1 MEGIEKLEVEVADM
15 NNPSV
20 SIIWDYLK
28 TRTDLYEKFNNEE
41 KSIKQMY
48 EFIYEKAKKQKN
60 GNVAVIMDNV
70 VFLWAVS
77 YFSKS
82 NDELGLNEKKV
93 TPAKPAET
101 IKKIEE
107 KEKQEEKVVEE
118 KKDEQINLFQEVQG

>member
-1 MEGIEKLEVEVADM
+1 MEGIEKLEVEVTDM
-15 NNPSV
+15 NNSSISV
-20 SIIWDYLK
+20 IWDYLK

-82 NDELGLNEKKV
+82 NEELGIKEKNV
-93 TPAKPAET
+93 MPPKPAE
-101 IKKIEE
+101 IIKNIEEKKIENIVE
-107 KEKQEEKVVEE
+107 KN
-118 KKDEQINLFQEVQG
+118 KDEQINLFQEVQG

>member
-1 MEGIEKLEVEVADM
+1 MEGIEKLEVEVTDM
-15 NNPSV
+15 NNSSISV
-20 SIIWDYLK
+20 IWDYLK
-28 TRTDLYEKFNNEE
+28 TRTDLYEKFNNAE

-48 EFIYEKAKKQKN
+48 EFIYEKSKKQKN

-82 NDELGLNEKKV
+82 NEELGLNEKKV
-93 TPAKPAET
+93 MPPKPAEI

-107 KEKQEEKVVEE
+107 KKIENIVEKN
-118 KKDEQINLFQEVQG
+118 KDEQINLFQEVQG

>member
-1 MEGIEKLEVEVADM
+1 MEGIEKLEVEVTDM
-15 NNPSV
+15 NNSSISV
-20 SIIWDYLK
+20 IWDYLK

-82 NDELGLNEKKV
+82 NEELGLNEKKV
-93 TPAKPAET
+93 MPPKPAET

-107 KEKQEEKVVEE
+107 KKIENIVEE

>member
-15 NNPSV
+15 NNTSISV
-20 SIIWDYLK
+20 IWDYLK
-28 TRTDLYEKFNNEE
+28 TRTDLYEKFNNAE

-82 NDELGLNEKKV
+82 NEELGLNEKKV
-93 TPAKPAET
+93 MPPKPAET